1 MKKKIDQQKYEIL
14 NIDYTMYKTII
25 PDKFKNKQKWEIPD
39 NRKIRAFIP
48 GTILKITVKEGQS
61 VKAGTKLC
69 ILDAMKMKNKLKSPL
84 SGKIKSIHVNKGD
97 KVPKGILLI
106 ELE

>member
-1 MKKKIDQQKYEIL
+1 MENNETLRFLNIDTSLYKTRVNKRFENRKLYQPKDLKKIESFIPGLIL
-14 NIDYTMYKTII
+14 NIMV
-25 PDKFKNKQKWEIPD
+25 E
-39 NRKIRAFIP
+39 
-48 GTILKITVKEGQS
+48 VGQS
-61 VKAGTKLC
+61 VEKDDELM
-69 ILDAMKMKNKLKSPL
+69 ILDAMKMQNKLKSPV

>member
-69 ILDAMKMKNKLKSPL
+69 ILDAMKMKNRLATPVA
-84 SGKIKSIHVNKGD
+84 GKVKSINVKEGQVVSKNE
-97 KVPKGILLI
+97 ILFEI
-106 ELE
+106 E